1 MKYREL
7 GRTGLAVSEIGFGAE
22 WMERHNAEEVS
33 AIVRYAED
41 KGINIL
47 DCWMSNPEV
56 RTNLGKAIEGR
67 RDKWIIQ
74 GHIGSTWQNGQ
85 YVKSRETGKV
95 KEAFEDL
102 LRRFQTDYIDLG
114 MIHFVDEL
122 SEFRRITEG
131 EFYEYVL
138 KLKKKGAIRH
148 IGMSTHNPQV
158 ARAAAERGL
167 VEMILFSVNP
177 AFDMLP
183 ASEDLNEYFRDS
195 YDESIG
201 GITKE
206 RAELYRICEENGI
219 GITVMKGY
227 EGGRL
232 LDASSSPF
240 GVALTPVQ
248 CIHYAL
254 TRPAVASVLVG
265 YDSVA
270 HVDKACRYEKA
281 SNDEKD
287 YATVLA
293 NAPRHAYSGLCTYC
307 GHCTPCPSGIDI
319 AMVNK
324 LYDLAAM
331 HSEIPD
337 TLRAHYNSL
346 SANGKD
352 CISCKAC
359 ERRCPFGVHV
369 AERMKA
375 AEKLFS

>member
-195 YDESIG
+195 YDESVG

-232 LDASSSPF
+232 LDAFSSPF

-270 HVDKACRYEKA
+270 HVDEACNTGFCDCCFRA
-281 SNDEKD
+281 SCDGRIRI
-287 YATVLA
+287 T
-293 NAPRHAYSGLCTYC
+293 
-307 GHCTPCPSGIDI
+307 
-319 AMVNK
+319 M
-324 LYDLAAM
+324 
-331 HSEIPD
+331 PD
-337 TLRAHYNSL
+337 GSHGFA
-346 SANGKD
+346 D
-352 CISCKAC
+352 CVCA
-359 ERRCPFGVHV
+359 
-369 AERMKA
+369 
-375 AEKLFS
+375 